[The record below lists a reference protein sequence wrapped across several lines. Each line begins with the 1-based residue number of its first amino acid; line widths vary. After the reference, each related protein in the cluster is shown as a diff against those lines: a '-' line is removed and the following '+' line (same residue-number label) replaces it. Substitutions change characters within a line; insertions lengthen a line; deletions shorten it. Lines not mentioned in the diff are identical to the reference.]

1 VISFYFVILYILF
14 LKIAEIDTNF
24 KDFVLAHSLV
34 SFIRLRLLPSATHI
48 MNKTS
53 ISATMT
59 QANIDAVKAAIV
71 TIGLQM
77 PFLLS
82 LSEEERRALTKVGP
96 KSVDFVQ
103 EAHNASVNFPGILPA
118 VFDKVEYGKD
128 TALFK
133 ALGEIKLLINSLNEK
148 VNSTYMAVGAESMNG
163 SLTVYELV
171 RSASKNAPGLKSVSE
186 ELSKRF
192 KGQGKRASK
201 KKPAD
206 NEGTAA

>member
-1 VISFYFVILYILF
+1 
-14 LKIAEIDTNF
+14 
-24 KDFVLAHSLV
+24 
-34 SFIRLRLLPSATHI
+34 
-48 MNKTS
+48 MNKTQ
-53 ISATMT
+53 ISFALS
-59 QANIDAVKAAIV
+59 QANLDAVKTAIK
-71 TIGLQM
+71 TLENNL
-77 PFLLS
+77 PFLIS
-82 LSEEERRALTKVGP
+82 LSKQERKALTKVGP

-103 EAHNASVNFPGILPA
+103 EAYNASLNFATILPP

-133 ALGEIKLLINSLNEK
+133 SLGEIKLLINSLNEK
-148 VNSTYMAVGAESMNG
+148 IDSTYMAVGAESMNA

-171 RSASKNAPGLKSVSE
+171 RSASKSTPGLKSVKD

-201 KKPAD
+201 KKPSD